1 MRTRLLLLLALPFA
15 VCVALSVVFVG
26 VDRETDDAYRRALAW
41 SDHAAAVLTIKAHA
55 EEVVAAVEHG
65 APATERA
72 IAELEAAR
80 GRSLALA
87 AHFSSDELVEEL
99 ALAAALSA
107 LEAQARD
114 AAVHPTPAT
123 DLAVANL
130 FRDQVLTRLDHRVAD
145 EQRGSAAAARHGRE
159 VARRMLAIG
168 VVVAAAL
175 LALGVVLSLR
185 LVRYLTRSLSYL
197 EAQATRLARG
207 ELEGAIALD
216 TRDELGRLAEAFDHM
231 AAELRGSMVHRSELQ
246 ALVERRSAE
255 LVAAEEQLRQTQKLE
270 AIGRLA
276 GGVAHDFNNLLAV
289 IIASGEL
296 AAESLEPAHPARA
309 ELAEMHAAALRAAAL
324 TRQLLAFS
332 RRQPRQP
339 KPLSLND
346 VITNLQRMLL
356 RIIGEDVALTAEL
369 APGPC
374 MIDGD
379 VGQLEQVLTNLV
391 VNARDA
397 MPDGGRVTIRTSDVE
412 LHGPAAERVGVPPGG
427 YIELAVIDTGAG
439 IPADIQ
445 ARLFEPFFTTKAT
458 GTGLGL
464 ATVFGIVKQSDGGVV
479 VDSSPGH
486 GATFR
491 VYLPRSIHAAV
502 IASAPAA
509 APVRGSATL
518 LVVEDEAQVRGA
530 VVRRLG
536 ACGYRVLEAAG
547 GAAAL
552 ELLAARHHEV
562 QLVLTD
568 LVMPG
573 MTGEALADEV
583 RRRWPTIRVA
593 FMSGYPAHPG
603 GGDPGRLPAGVV
615 IHKPFDADTLATAIE
630 RALA

>member
-15 VCVALSVVFVG
+15 VCAALSVIFIA
-26 VDRETDDAYRRALAW
+26 VDRSTDTAYRHALAW
-41 SDHAAAVLTIKAHA
+41 SDHAAAVLNTKAEA
-55 EEVVAAVEHG
+55 EQVVAAVESG
-65 APATERA
+65 SLETERA
-72 IAELEAAR
+72 IAVLEAAR
-80 GRSLALA
+80 ERSLALA
-87 AHFSSDELVEEL
+87 ARFSADELVEEQ
-99 ALAAALSA
+99 ALSGELRELEARARAAAA
-107 LEAQARD
+107 
-114 AAVHPTPAT
+114 HPGAGA
-123 DLAVANL
+123 DLAVANF
-130 FRDQVLTRLDHRVAD
+130 FRDHVATALDHRVAE
-145 EQRGSAAAARHGRE
+145 EQHGSAGAARYGRA
-159 VARRMLAIG
+159 VNRRMLVLS

-175 LALGVVLSLR
+175 LVLGVVLSLR
-185 LVRYLTRSLSYL
+185 LVRHLTRSLSYL
-197 EAQATRLARG
+197 EAQASRLARG
-207 ELEGAIALD
+207 DLEGAIALD
-216 TRDELGRLAEAFDHM
+216 SRDELGRLAQAFDHM

-246 ALVERRSAE
+246 ALVERRSAD
-255 LVAAEEQLRQTQKLE
+255 LVAAEDQLRQTQKLE

-296 AAESLEPAHPARA
+296 AAESLEPAHPARV

-339 KPLSLND
+339 QPLSLND
-346 VITNLQRMLL
+346 VITNLQRMLR

-397 MPDGGRVTIRTSDVE
+397 MPAGGRVTIRTSDAE
-412 LHGPAAERVGVPPGG
+412 LRGPAAERVGVSPGR
-427 YIELAVIDTGAG
+427 YVELAVIDTGVG
-439 IPADIQ
+439 IPVELQ

-479 VDSSPGH
+479 VESTPGH

-491 VYLPRSIHAAV
+491 VYLPRSLHAAV
-502 IASAPAA
+502 VGAAPAPA
-509 APVRGSATL
+509 RITGSATV
-518 LVVEDEAQVRGA
+518 LVVEDERQVRGA

-536 ACGYRVLEAAG
+536 ACGYRVLEAAR
-547 GAAAL
+547 GADAL
-552 ELLAARHHEV
+552 ALLAERHGEV

-573 MTGEALADEV
+573 MTGDELAGEV
-583 RRRWPTIRVA
+583 RRRWPAIRVA

-603 GGDPGRLPAGVV
+603 GADPARLPEGVV
-615 IHKPFDADTLATAIE
+615 IHKPFDAATLTASIE

>member
-15 VCVALSVVFVG
+15 VCVALSAVFVA
-26 VDRETDDAYRRALAW
+26 VDRSTDAAYRRALAW
-41 SDHAAAVLTIKAHA
+41 SDHAAAVLTLKAQA
-55 EEVVAAVEHG
+55 EQVVAAVEDG
-65 APATERA
+65 SPATERA
-72 IAELEAAR
+72 IGELQAAR
-80 GRSLALA
+80 AHSLALA
-87 AHFSSDELVEEL
+87 AGFSDEEL
-99 ALAAALSA
+99 AEEQALDAALGA
-107 LEAQARD
+107 LEVAARD
-114 AAVHPTPAT
+114 AAAHPAPGSDA
-123 DLAVANL
+123 AVAN
-130 FRDQVLTRLDHRVAD
+130 FYRDRVMTLLDQRVA
-145 EQRGSAAAARHGRE
+145 EEHRGSAAAARHGRA
-159 VARRMLAIG
+159 VTRRMLAIG
-168 VVVAAAL
+168 VAIAAAL
-175 LALGVVLSLR
+175 LAMGVVMSLR
-185 LVRYLTRSLSYL
+185 LVRHLTRSLRYL
-197 EAQATRLARG
+197 EAQATRLAG
-207 ELEGAIALD
+207 GDLEGAIALD
-216 TRDELGRLAEAFDHM
+216 SHDELGRLAQAFDHM

-255 LVAAEEQLRQTQKLE
+255 LIATEDQLRQTQKLD

-276 GGVAHDFNNLLAV
+276 GGIAHDFNNLLAV

-296 AAESLEPAHPARA
+296 AAESLDDAHPARI
-309 ELAEMHAAALRAAAL
+309 ELAEVQAAALRAAAL

-339 KPLSLND
+339 QPLSLND

-369 APGPC
+369 APGAC

-412 LHGPAAERVGVPPGG
+412 LRGPAAARVGVAPGG
-427 YIELAVIDTGAG
+427 YVELAVIDTGAG

-445 ARLFEPFFTTKAT
+445 ARLFEPFFTTKPT

-464 ATVFGIVKQSDGGVV
+464 ATVFGIVTQNDGGVAV
-479 VDSSPGH
+479 ESTPGH

-491 VYLPRSIHAAV
+491 VYLPRSAR
-502 IASAPAA
+502 APVDAA
-509 APVRGSATL
+509 APPPVRVQGSATV

-536 ACGYRVLEAAG
+536 ACGYRVREAAS
-547 GAAAL
+547 GADAL
-552 ELLAARHHEV
+552 ALLAERHDEV

-573 MTGEALADEV
+573 MTGTALAAEL
-583 RRRWPTIRVA
+583 RRRWPVIRVA

-603 GGDPGRLPAGVV
+603 GGDPGRLPEGVV
-615 IHKPFDADTLATAIE
+615 IHKPFDADTLATAVE